1 MSGLFEPMVNQKRS
15 EFVAQQILEHIRK
28 GTFKV
33 GSRLPPERQIAEET
47 GVSRPSVREAI
58 VALQLLGVL
67 ESRPGSG
74 TYVVRNL
81 SDLEAAVDPL
91 AFLSLVFRSGFSPFH
106 ILHARQVMEFGIV
119 DALVGRVDAD
129 DLAAVD
135 EVLGRMA
142 TAVEQMDYDAY
153 DREDMAFHHTLARL
167 TGNPVLEKM
176 LSLLLKKMRDQLW
189 QEIRQRYYF
198 TDPHYFTAGLQVHR
212 QIADALRRA
221 DRPAVHEA
229 MRRHFDQSRWLS
241 HVRESLAVKSRTD

>member
-1 MSGLFEPMVNQKRS
+1 MSGLFEPMVNRKRS
-15 EFVAQQILEHIRK
+15 EFVAQQILEHIRR

-74 TYVVRNL
+74 TYVVRDL
-81 SDLEAAVDPL
+81 SDLETWVDPL
-91 AFLSLVFRSGFSPFH
+91 AFLSLVFRSGISPFH
-106 ILHARQVMEFGIV
+106 ILSARQVIEFGIA

-129 DLAAVD
+129 DLAALD
-135 EVLGRMA
+135 DVLGRMA
-142 TAVEQMDYDAY
+142 EAVQRLDYDAY

-198 TDPHYFTAGLQVHR
+198 PDPHYLTGGLEVHR
-212 QIADALRRA
+212 QIVDALRRG

-229 MRRHFDQSRWLS
+229 MRRHFDQSLWLR
-241 HVRESLAVKSRTD
+241 HVRESLALKIEAD